1 MMDIKSKEEL
11 EEVARKL
18 IAENLSQEIE
28 DVKPES
34 QFIQDLGADSLD
46 TVELMMALEEKF
58 DLEIPDED
66 AEKLKSVR
74 DAVDY
79 IWDKIQKTDK

>member
-1 MMDIKSKEEL
+1 MDNNMSKEEFEL
-11 EEVARKL
+11 MARKL
-18 IAENLSQEIE
+18 IAENLSQELE

-34 QFIQDLGADSLD
+34 EFINDLGADSLD

-66 AEKLKSVR
+66 AEKLKCVK
-74 DAVDY
+74 DATEY
-79 IWDKIQKTDK
+79 IWEKLQK

>member
-1 MMDIKSKEEL
+1 MINNMSKEEF
-11 EEVARKL
+11 EAEARKL
-18 IAENLSQEIE
+18 IAENLSQDIE

-34 QFIQDLGADSLD
+34 EFINDLGADSLD

-66 AEKLKSVR
+66 AEKLKSVKE
-74 DAVDY
+74 ATDY
-79 IWDKIQKTDK
+79 IWDKLQK

>member
-1 MMDIKSKEEL
+1 MDNNMSKEEFEL
-11 EEVARKL
+11 MARKL
-18 IAENLSQEIE
+18 IAENLSQELE

-34 QFIQDLGADSLD
+34 AFIDDLGADSLD

-66 AEKLKSVR
+66 AEKLKCVK
-74 DAVDY
+74 DATEY
-79 IWDKIQKTDK
+79 IWEKLQK

>member
-1 MMDIKSKEEL
+1 MDNNMSKDEFEL
-11 EEVARKL
+11 MARKL
-18 IAENLSQEIE
+18 IAENLSQELE

-34 QFIQDLGADSLD
+34 EFINDLGADSLD

-66 AEKLKSVR
+66 AEKLKSVK
-74 DAVDY
+74 DATEY
-79 IWDKIQKTDK
+79 IWEKFQK